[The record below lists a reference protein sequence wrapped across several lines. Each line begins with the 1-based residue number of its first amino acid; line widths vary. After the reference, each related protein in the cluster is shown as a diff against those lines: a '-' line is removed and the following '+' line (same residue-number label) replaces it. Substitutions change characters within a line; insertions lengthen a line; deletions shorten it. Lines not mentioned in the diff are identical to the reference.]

1 MNLCSFTLYFLLRV
15 TRERATSGYLSKY
28 CFLGTMLIII
38 CLYIFHDFSIFFFHM
53 IKSFHKKMCEVP
65 QIGLAGYISDKQL
78 SRERRTT

>member
-1 MNLCSFTLYFLLRV
+1 
-15 TRERATSGYLSKY
+15 
-28 CFLGTMLIII
+28 MLIII